1 MPMLRIL
8 PEVEAALHDGRPV
21 VALESTVIAHG
32 MPRPQN
38 LEVARSLRDQV
49 RQEGAIPA
57 TVALL
62 DGQISVGLDEA
73 SLVRLA
79 ADEDVAKVSCRDLA
93 AVLAEG
99 RTGATTVAATMRC
112 AHLAGIPIMATGGI
126 GGVHRGGQDSFDI
139 SADLT
144 ELGRTPVAVV
154 CSGAKSILDLP
165 RTVEMLETLGVPI
178 IGMGTDQF
186 PAFFCR
192 GSKQRVD
199 ARCESP
205 EEIAK
210 ILSLHFALPEA
221 GGVLV
226 AQPVPQTHALDEAV
240 IEEAISAAMEQAQRA
255 DIQGKAL
262 TPFLLS
268 ALVQATEGKSL
279 KSNIALL
286 EANAGLAARIAK
298 EGAAQQGG

>member
-1 MPMLRIL
+1 MLRIL

-49 RQEGAIPA
+49 RQVGVIPA
-57 TVALL
+57 TVALV
-62 DGQISVGLDEA
+62 DGQISVGLDEVN
-73 SLVRLA
+73 LVRLA
-79 ADEDVAKVSCRDLA
+79 ADENVAKVSCRDLA
-93 AVLAEG
+93 TVLAEG

-165 RTVEMLETLGVPI
+165 RTVEVLETLGVPV
-178 IGMGTDQF
+178 IGMGTDHF

-192 GSKQRVD
+192 GSRQRVD
-199 ARCESP
+199 ARCDSP

-210 ILSLHFALPEA
+210 ILALHFALPAA
-221 GGVLV
+221 GGVVV
-226 AQPVPQTHALDEAV
+226 AQAVPDAHALDEAK
-240 IEEAISAAMEQAQRA
+240 IEEAILAAMEQAQRA
-255 DIQGKAL
+255 GILGKAL
-262 TPFLLS
+262 TPFLLA

-298 EGAAQQGG
+298 EGAAQRGG